1 MERVPPFVSGCWLLV
16 YWGSVAIKAHR
27 AKRWEHG
34 ANIIPPEPIGRWLRL
49 VWVPLVI
56 VWCVQP
62 WLAFFGRT
70 GEFGTARFWQIT
82 GWIGAAVCIF
92 ATAATFVCW
101 RTMGKSW
108 RIGIDPAEKTVLVRT
123 GSFRIVR
130 HPIYSLSIL
139 LMIGTLATTRT
150 WLMLVTAIV
159 HVALLQF
166 EASREETY
174 LLQKHGDEY
183 ARYRRATGRFLPRLR
198 FAK

>member
-1 MERVPPFVSGCWLLV
+1 MERVPPFICGCCLLV
-16 YWGSVAIKAHR
+16 YWGTVVMKARR
-27 AKRWEHG
+27 AMRWDHG
-34 ANIIPPEPIGRWLRL
+34 ANVIPPERTGRWLRA

-62 WLAFFGRT
+62 FLVFAGRT
-70 GEFGTARFWQIT
+70 RDFHAPTFWRAA
-82 GWIGAAVCIF
+82 GWVGAAVCVF

-101 RTMGKSW
+101 RAMGKSW
-108 RIGIDPAEKTVLVRT
+108 RIGIDPAERTALVRT
-123 GSFRIVR
+123 GPFRLVR

-139 LMIGTLATTRT
+139 LMISTLATTRT
-150 WLMLVTAIV
+150 WLMLVIAII
-159 HVALLQF
+159 HAALLQF

-174 LLQKHGDEY
+174 LVQKHGDEY